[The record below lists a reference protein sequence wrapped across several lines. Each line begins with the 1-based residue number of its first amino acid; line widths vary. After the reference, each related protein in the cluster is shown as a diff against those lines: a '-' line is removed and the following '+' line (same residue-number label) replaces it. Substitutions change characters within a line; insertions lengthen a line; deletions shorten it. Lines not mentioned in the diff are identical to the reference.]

1 MKKVLSF
8 LFIAITMLSTS
19 FARDKKALPDEL
31 NTEVKSVISLRDA
44 NQEVMKSLL
53 DGTRFDVAIE
63 CEKGTMI
70 PVKYLGNFKFLSLN
84 CDPNLSVKL
93 EETSYLRFIKKQVYM
108 SHDLK
113 NWEKAGKFFKKANVI
128 VGVNEAKSHIVI
140 ESNSIVEESPLEDD
154 FN

>member
-1 MKKVLSF
+1 M
-8 LFIAITMLSTS
+8 ISTS
-19 FARDKKALPDEL
+19 FAGGRKPLPDEL
-31 NTEVKSVISLRDA
+31 NTEVTNVISLKDA

-53 DGTRFDVAIE
+53 EGTQSDVAIE

-70 PVKYLGNFKFLSLN
+70 PIKYLGNFKFLSLN

-108 SHDLK
+108 SRDLK
-113 NWEKAGKFFKKANVI
+113 NWEKANKFFKKIKLN
-128 VGVNEAKSHIVI
+128 VGVNELKSHVLV
-140 ESNSIVEESPLEDD
+140 ESNSVVEESTQEDD